1 MPLVEF
7 QGTLHEF
14 PDTFT
19 DEQIGTALKRHAT
32 GESLRGQQAAARS
45 EWLPRLAGLMPA
57 PSAAEA
63 PAGIYRDMEQ
73 GLAPTQPAELPRAP
87 RVSAQDMA
95 RAGDYLKQ
103 GLIYATRDPYTVPD
117 AEDTF
122 ANRLAPDVTP
132 GPASKIAAGV
142 QQAAAG
148 LADPEGLALMG
159 ATAGL
164 GALPQMAQRAAS
176 AGFAGWMAANAGTQ
190 AADIEQA
197 IKNDDVEGMARA
209 TAGLGMD
216 TLFAGM
222 SAKHALQGIAAK
234 SPRVAD
240 WLSKKVAVQDVPP
253 AEVKA
258 AYNRLERG
266 MGTEADAD
274 LVRMVNQGFDRPGQA
289 FRQGVTVEES
299 SPRMG
304 PAFREWL
311 GVPDTTGARTVR
323 LRHGSEPA
331 AQTQPITPS
340 APRPAAPRLLRDAE
354 SPPEQLK
361 AEAETLNSPA
371 KAVESPTD
379 ALTTARENFPSWTYV
394 EWNHP
399 DGQLFHGWVAGI
411 GIADA
416 SPGVSK
422 GGFPVARVLVHEN
435 GGEGQVPVEQLRR
448 SSVRGEAAME
458 TRPAAGWT
466 PDGPREPAVSPD
478 LAETI
483 QALREGYVPKVES
496 PMAQDKPAR
505 LEATEATP
513 KDVQTTAPLSVVD
526 GVGAFRHP
534 VAKEI
539 LAKWDSN
546 LRGDLGLKELQFI
559 ADIHGWKRSG
569 TKSELR
575 QALET
580 KTKLLQRLQNESFES
595 LQELSGQELKDMAA
609 LADTFVK
616 TKRATAAGLI
626 TWREK
631 AKLERRNITNRL
643 NAAFEVRQLIDQQQ
657 DIPNAL
663 AAIAKGR
670 TSLEREGYELKGDL
684 WKYTGKAQTA
694 FVDNQEFTY
703 SQIQSEIDRLKRNIG
718 ISETIIQSAKARLEN
733 PENPYAATDRQTV
746 ASHARQI
753 AEAKQNLDRFQE
765 VLDKTKP
772 AAQPGVAPTG
782 AEPPAQPGGE
792 QSTLAQ
798 SAADAKPKKVRV
810 GKSLASRLTD
820 ETQRVGD
827 DIISFIHESGGMLSK
842 AAAKAQGKDRWSLI
856 APEYD
861 DARPLALPW
870 HNLIY
875 RGMRTPDKVAQA
887 AFEAGKLSEPSVPE
901 LWQAISDASR
911 RRRSS
916 AGTASREERFIQEEA
931 AAHERW
937 AKATATGKFTVTNE
951 QLGVG
956 DVLDVDGVKVEVT
969 ARDPETGRLTL
980 QDGREFETQF
990 LEDGQSIHVE
1000 SWVEKTPQGEKVVD
1014 DWDQP
1019 AAAPEPAAAPVNQ
1032 PPALQPRK
1040 LTKAEAAE
1048 YSELEDKRRAAQE
1061 GGAPLTLEEAKRY
1074 QELTALA
1081 GQQELLAESGASST
1095 AGRVATLQAKLA
1107 EVERLQGMA
1116 SKRLY
1121 ESKSGSNAREMTMAE
1136 VRGYESEAARL
1147 RAEIDTLTTGTT
1159 NPKNQQRVKDLLAE
1173 KRALEQRIV
1182 EVERFADT
1190 IKQQW
1195 KEATEKEKVDW
1206 LGRQYSRAMEQ
1217 ASPARERLAEIT
1229 KELSNRGVELDLF
1242 GGSGHASVGE
1252 FRAPVPARAASV
1264 PAVPANAAF
1273 ADSGLFV
1280 DGVEVRLGGS
1290 GAVNPVLMPEVYR
1303 LFNELTGGDSPF
1315 LRRYR
1320 RANGMF
1326 YPEGAGRIGLHPDLF
1341 KFPHQVAYTFAHEF
1355 GHLGDYLP
1363 DRTMDRGNIFGSI
1376 GSLRHWLTT
1385 TFPLDP
1391 KTSLDDVIKAP
1402 ERKKLYSKA
1411 YQETKR
1417 ALGPRPDKEES
1428 EVDWAIWGNE
1438 LSKRYQEMVEEIIS
1452 ERGLV
1457 PLKQVRDE
1465 LLTLTQWWKPYDP
1478 AKVPESYRKYRES
1491 ARELYA
1497 DALSVLF
1504 NSPGHLEQMAPTF
1517 YKMFWSWLETKPD
1530 LKAALGRVQELISR
1544 GDAEVLRA
1552 RLADDKADFAKGQA
1566 AFEAAHAEQ
1575 ERSFWDVKSIAGKLM
1590 RQLVDRGAEL
1600 SKLVAGERAGGVL
1613 PTAKDARELW
1623 EQSLMADN
1631 LGYKLMSAV
1640 AEQVVKPLHAA
1651 GLDPNVDLGIYL
1663 KHSRIQGNKSARQEL
1678 DAIKARLG
1686 QSKYLLA
1693 EKFADLMDELVRKGV
1708 AETQMIDKV
1717 ILPAE
1722 SAGIDFEDLTD
1733 INRLKLEQ
1741 GTRVDIAN
1749 PRLVQ
1754 AAESERTLA
1763 QHMADLGPEKARV
1776 LEQAA
1781 AAFRDLVFNQVE
1793 EGYKAGLF
1801 TDRQMQVAAANRN
1814 TYAAFRPLDHVD
1826 TWVSWAMR
1834 RAKGSPKPIE
1844 NPFVTTLLKMQSL
1857 THATLE
1863 NRAKQGVRDAAQRV
1877 DPESFAKAET
1887 YWSGRG
1893 QQAKPPAKGMER
1905 IIVREEGKPVAYDVD
1920 PAIAEAFKKLTPFE
1934 QDTAAAWVNWFFH
1947 QTLYKGYVSW
1957 SLPFNFW
1964 TNPNRDINRTYHAMG
1979 AVFGKRA
1986 PSAFDLARAYKD
1998 AWADAKKYVR
2008 GELSP
2013 LAQEALDFYAI
2024 YAPTDAFYSQFPQ
2037 DDPSHAMFAKLG
2049 LVAEPTSTARK
2060 VADKVPVL
2068 KQALALGDW
2077 VTQQG
2082 QEREAVGKL
2091 GAWLA
2096 LKRAGIV
2103 PEQAAPF
2110 VRNFASTPNTKV
2122 SGSASA
2128 VPNALLP
2135 FFRIA
2140 MQGWRTSLQLTTN
2153 PTTRGGFFFRWAIT
2167 KGMLRALLTLAG
2179 LGYLGKEMKDWID
2192 GVPEY
2197 DRTRGVPVPVPP
2209 MSMPGVDYGKKSLYL
2224 RLPDDEFSAAL
2235 GYSLDLAM
2243 RTAAGQKDAGTA
2255 AGQAAKQ
2262 WLNSVPSLNPFIDQ
2276 GAQWSAFLTGGVPKD
2291 EFRNRPVLTEAERKA
2306 GGLQAWQK
2314 MGVFSLDKAGVPFL
2328 RPPGSEPAS
2337 TAEGVL
2343 RFTPLMNSMFKISDG
2358 GFREKDM
2365 EQHDAIE
2372 RVKYAMRMG
2381 YGDNTKAL
2389 LEQHARLERAGAA
2402 RTLTQEADHYFLKG
2416 WHSAYQQLDQAII
2429 AQQQAHRAAEA
2440 KALVR
2445 DLETLS
2451 ERVKATMD
2459 RERAVQSRIATE
2471 RAVPWSPRYT
2481 NAVPMR
2487 R

>member
-197 IKNDDVEGMARA
+197 IRNDDVEGMARA

-289 FRQGVTVEES
+289 FRQGLTVEES

-304 PAFREWL
+304 PGFREWL

-323 LRHGSEPA
+323 LRDGSEPA
-331 AQTQPITPS
+331 ATTPPITPS

-354 SPPEQLK
+354 LPPEQLK

-399 DGQLFHGWVAGI
+399 DGRLFHGWVAGI

-483 QALREGYVPKVES
+483 QALREGYVPKVEAQS
-496 PMAQDKPAR
+496 ETSNVQRSTSIPDLPTFVAQAIAKEMAPDVNVELVRRRFGAAEAANAKSSKPT
-505 LEATEATP
+505 ATEAELIA
-513 KDVQTTAPLSVVD
+513 KAKARAEQQGWDWSEVLSKVQQQ
-526 GVGAFRHP
+526 
-534 VAKEI
+534 
-539 LAKWDSN
+539 
-546 LRGDLGLKELQFI
+546 LGLD
-559 ADIHGWKRSG
+559 ADFLPKGGNDAIQ
-569 TKSELR
+569 L
-575 QALET
+575 
-580 KTKLLQRLQNESFES
+580 
-595 LQELSGQELKDMAA
+595 AA
-609 LADTFVK
+609 MRK
-616 TKRATAAGLI
+616 
-626 TWREK
+626 
-631 AKLERRNITNRL
+631 
-643 NAAFEVRQLIDQQQ
+643 Q
-657 DIPNAL
+657 DAL
-663 AAIAKGR
+663 AADRAKRFDASLADSPNRPDQSGR
-670 TSLEREGYELKGDL
+670 PTEL
-684 WKYTGKAQTA
+684 TPP
-694 FVDNQEFTY
+694 
-703 SQIQSEIDRLKRNIG
+703 
-718 ISETIIQSAKARLEN
+718 AKAMEQGFKN
-733 PENPYAATDRQTV
+733 IA
-746 ASHARQI
+746 ARQEEAHRRFVSDAVEQFGVTPEQARAALNFYKQRKWAKLDSVNGRFDLKAGNLWE
-753 AEAKQNLDRFQE
+753 AEAIREAARQGE
-765 VLDKTKP
+765 PKP

-1019 AAAPEPAAAPVNQ
+1019 EAAPEPAEPKVEAVPENRQTEAAVAAQLAPAMRDLNGRPTGWSFSRNSEGGTLISPDGKQMVKFWSGNPRSGADAQRQFALAQMWAIENPLRLEKPQGELVVKPVFDQ
-1032 PPALQPRK
+1032 TTPRK
-1040 LTKAEAAE
+1040 LTKAEGAE

-1121 ESKSGSNAREMTMAE
+1121 ESKSGSNAREMTMQE
-1136 VRGYESEAARL
+1136 VRGYSDAAAQL
-1147 RAEIDTLTTGTT
+1147 RAEIDQIQNG
-1159 NPKNQQRVKDLLAE
+1159 PKVVQAE
-1173 KRALEQRIV
+1173 
-1182 EVERFADT
+1182 
-1190 IKQQW
+1190 
-1195 KEATEKEKVDW
+1195 
-1206 LGRQYSRAMEQ
+1206 
-1217 ASPARERLAEIT
+1217 P
-1229 KELSNRGVELDLF
+1229 DLF

-2135 FFRIA
+2135 FFCIA

-2429 AQQQAHRAAEA
+2429 AQQQAHRPAEA